1 MSREFL
7 NTSNLS
13 VVQPDRL
20 MTKVFYF
27 ETNLHSV
34 ENTSNTSNN
43 SIGFEQIIVE
53 CKSEDVKLEKQRI
66 QSHIHKGILLNLNHL
81 GVDGQEVIKSQLLRE
96 LEQKK
101 NIKLFNN
108 YKVLGDQNFKTKLT
122 KFQTFIQK
130 WFKNYKFVFYIENTN
145 ALIAKIYSFSNQI
158 GKETRMGYADFIVTS
173 GKILSLLKEDPSFV
187 PFSVQRESGFGEST
201 IYQVGTIG
209 NLKVFTSMYI
219 PYSTN
224 LVLLGQ
230 SSSKHNNAGT
240 FVIEDHM
247 PFIKI
252 IEFEN
257 EYEIILEYIFTIWNQ
272 PNAMNK
278 YMAFEVSFNK
288 KPLWKKLLNL

>member
-96 LEQKK
+96 IKKKK
-101 NIKLFNN
+101 NNN
-108 YKVLGDQNFKTKLT
+108 Y
-122 KFQTFIQK
+122 
-130 WFKNYKFVFYIENTN
+130 
-145 ALIAKIYSFSNQI
+145 
-158 GKETRMGYADFIVTS
+158 
-173 GKILSLLKEDPSFV
+173 
-187 PFSVQRESGFGEST
+187 
-201 IYQVGTIG
+201 
-209 NLKVFTSMYI
+209 
-219 PYSTN
+219 
-224 LVLLGQ
+224 
-230 SSSKHNNAGT
+230 
-240 FVIEDHM
+240 VI
-247 PFIKI
+247 
-252 IEFEN
+252 N
-257 EYEIILEYIFTIWNQ
+257 VYE
-272 PNAMNK
+272 
-278 YMAFEVSFNK
+278 
-288 KPLWKKLLNL
+288 